1 MEVYGWGN
9 HRTKWWVFHC
19 HIWWPESIQGWFS
32 TPITAGLMSVIPN
45 CLGLIINKQTGWWF
59 QPLWKIWKSV
69 ASILPNMM
77 GKSFKIPWFQSPPTS
92 KHFWGVPPCS
102 HLGVPFASNPSKRGW
117 SIARVLETWRIP
129 YGRMIYKW
137 WIFNIYL
144 GQFTVGYLCLS
155 MGIYDCT
162 SGIIYILCIM
172 PDIVLYLHGYLL
184 LYVTNQLNNIM
195 GA

>member
-1 MEVYGWGN
+1 
-9 HRTKWWVFHC
+9 
-19 HIWWPESIQGWFS
+19 
-32 TPITAGLMSVIPN
+32 
-45 CLGLIINKQTGWWF
+45 
-59 QPLWKIWKSV
+59 
-69 ASILPNMM
+69 MM

-162 SGIIYILCIM
+162 SGIIYIYIYIMYYAWYCIIS
-172 PDIVLYLHGYLL
+172 PWLSIVICYKSIKQYNGRIVGTFHGEI
-184 LYVTNQLNNIM
+184 VGISWNIM
-195 GA
+195 GK